1 MCLGFASKLWSRGG
15 VGGTLDEIRLDI
27 CCNEYD
33 HFNNR
38 SIKHARACACA
49 RTHKSG
55 VEVMQKA
62 ECLNDSV

>member
-1 MCLGFASKLWSRGG
+1 M
-15 VGGTLDEIRLDI
+15 GGTLDEIRLDI

-62 ECLNDSV
+62 ECLNDSE